1 MRQEIRAL
9 TLLQPWASLIAV
21 GAKRL
26 ETRNWCTAYRGLLAI
41 HAGKASTEWSRAT
54 WRLPVVQEAMGG
66 AGIVAEEDLPRGC
79 VVAVC
84 ELCDCIPILE
94 PPAEPER
101 SFGVYTPGR
110 FAWKLA
116 NVRPLPVPVPMRG
129 LPGLWPCLLDGDL
142 VPSSGLAL

>member
-1 MRQEIRAL
+1 MRHKIRAL

-26 ETRNWCTAYRGLLAI
+26 ETRSWSTAYRGPLAI
-41 HAGKASTEWSRAT
+41 HAGKGSTEWSRAT
-54 WRLPVVQEAMGG
+54 WQLPAVQAVMGG
-66 AGIVAEEDLPRGC
+66 AGIVAEADLPLGC

-110 FAWKLA
+110 FAWRLA
-116 NVRPLPVPVPMRG
+116 NVRPLPVPIPMRG

-142 VPSSGLAL
+142 